1 MAQIK
6 YKVGD
11 IVFFSTGNYTVAGE
25 GMFIGQLNNSP
36 DDLVLVIGKQIAE
49 VAAEHC
55 MLTRGGFPAE
65 GASWRRA
72 YLKQKPGA
80 LV

>member
-1 MAQIK
+1 MAQTR

-25 GMFIGQLNNSP
+25 GMFIGQLKNSP
-36 DDLVLVIGKQIAE
+36 DDLVLVIGKQIVE

-55 MLTRGGFPAE
+55 MRVSCRGRELAAHLP
-65 GASWRRA
+65 
-72 YLKQKPGA
+72 
-80 LV
+80 